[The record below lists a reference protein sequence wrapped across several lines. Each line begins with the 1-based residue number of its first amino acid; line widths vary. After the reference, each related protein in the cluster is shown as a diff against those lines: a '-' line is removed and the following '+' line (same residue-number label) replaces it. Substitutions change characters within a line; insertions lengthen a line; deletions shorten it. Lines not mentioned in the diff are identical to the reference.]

1 MLLYT
6 DVVSGDEMISDGF
19 KLIEVDNFAYEV
31 DCKVCA
37 CNRVWEM
44 YIRMLKHSKWQ

>member
-31 DCKVCA
+31 DCKVGLS
-37 CNRVWEM
+37 M
-44 YIRMLKHSKWQ
+44 YYPIV

>member
-31 DCKVCA
+31 DCKVRPC
-37 CNRVWEM
+37 C
-44 YIRMLKHSKWQ
+44 YIYRI